1 MTIPLKKFTL
11 AILWFLVVT
20 ILLTLPGND
29 IPKISFLESI
39 NFDKVVHIGL
49 FCGLVFL
56 FYWPV
61 SKTDLS
67 PTSKRRIL
75 LKIALTALAYGIM
88 MEFVQKYFIPNRSCD
103 VKDMIADGIGAFLPY
118 VFQKK
123 IDNFNYFPKRVIN
136 EQGIIVNG

>member
-11 AILWFLVVT
+11 AILWFLMVT
-20 ILLTLPGND
+20 VLLTLPGKD
-29 IPKISFLESI
+29 IPKISFLEAI

-67 PTSKRRIL
+67 SSTKKSIL
-75 LKIALTALAYGIM
+75 LKIALAALAYGII

-103 VKDMIADGIGAFLPY
+103 VSDMIADGIGGFLPY
-118 VFQKK
+118 LFQKA

-136 EQGIIVNG
+136 EQ